1 MTTTQQAVTTQ
12 QSFSEDIPPRK
23 TGKALAAARA
33 VLEDAFG
40 PIASRRFAVRFWDDT
55 VDEPAEAP
63 RFTIVLETP
72 GALRRMMTPPS
83 ELALAESYIFG
94 SVDVE
99 GDLEAAASLGDVA
112 AERLHSPRAL
122 LRLARHILALPR
134 DRTASTDG
142 GPADLPPASHLSGR
156 RHSTKRDRQAVR
168 FHYNV
173 GNPFYALFLDSRMV
187 YSCAYFETGNEDLD
201 QAQVSK
207 LDHICRKLRLK
218 PGERLLDIGCGWG
231 GLIMHAA
238 KRYGVFALGIT
249 LSDAQA
255 ELARDRIAKA
265 GLGDRCHV
273 ELRDYRQL
281 GSQQHFDKI
290 SSVGMIEHVGDAR
303 VDEYFGC
310 AFHALRPGGL
320 FLNHGIVSIEGS
332 RPETTKS
339 KLAARAWRRGQFI
352 DQYVFPDG
360 ELLPAARVVGS
371 AELAGFEVRDV
382 ESLREHYTQTLRHWV
397 HNLESRHDEA
407 VALVGEPTYRVWRLY
422 MSASAHAFRTGRIGI
437 IQSLLAKPHRDGRV
451 EIPRTRADIYRLDI
465 DGWAKDRADKGEPRG
480 ARREGRAE

>member
-1 MTTTQQAVTTQ
+1 MSTTQQALTTQ
-12 QSFSEDIPPRK
+12 QSFSEDFPPQK
-23 TGKALAAARA
+23 SGKAIAAARA

-40 PIASRRFAVRFWDDT
+40 PIVSRRFAVRFWDGT
-55 VDEPAEAP
+55 VDEPAEEP

-72 GALRRMMTPPS
+72 GALRRMMAPPS
-83 ELALAESYIFG
+83 ELSLAESYIFG

-112 AERLHSPRAL
+112 AERLRSARAL
-122 LRLARHILALPR
+122 FRLTRHILALPR
-134 DRTASTDG
+134 DRVMNHDDGSAHRASS
-142 GPADLPPASHLSGR
+142 SHLSGR
-156 RHSTKRDRQAVR
+156 RHSTQRDRQAIR

-187 YSCAYFETGNEDLD
+187 YSCGYFATGSEDLD
-201 QAQVSK
+201 HAQESK

-255 ELARDRIAKA
+255 ELARERISSA

-273 ELRDYRQL
+273 ELHDYRQL
-281 GSQQHFDKI
+281 THAHQFDKI
-290 SSVGMIEHVGDAR
+290 SSVGMVEHVGDAR
-303 VDEYFGC
+303 LDEYF
-310 AFHALRPGGL
+310 ASAYRALRPGGL
-320 FLNHGIVSIEGS
+320 FLNHGIVSIEAS
-332 RPETTKS
+332 RPEPARA

-352 DQYVFPDG
+352 DRYVFPDG
-360 ELLPAARVVGS
+360 ELLPAARVIGS

-397 HNLESRHDEA
+397 HNLESHHDEA

-422 MSASAHAFRTGRIGI
+422 MSASAHGFNTGRIGI
-437 IQSLLAKPHRDGRV
+437 IQSLLAKPHPDGRV
-451 EIPRTRADIYRLDI
+451 ELPRTRADIYLTRD
-465 DGWAKDRADKGEPRG
+465 A
-480 ARREGRAE
+480 

>member
-1 MTTTQQAVTTQ
+1 MSTTQQAVSTQ
-12 QSFSEDIPPRK
+12 HSFSEDSQPQK
-23 TGKALAAARA
+23 TGKAIAAARA

-40 PIASRRFAVRFWDDT
+40 PIASRRFAVRFWDGT
-55 VDEPAEAP
+55 TDEPAEEP

-72 GALRRMMTPPS
+72 GALRRMMMPPS
-83 ELALAESYIFG
+83 EMSLAESYIFG
-94 SVDVE
+94 QVDVE
-99 GDLEAAASLGDVA
+99 GDLAGAADLGDIAAS
-112 AERLHSPRAL
+112 RLRSPGAF

-134 DRTASTDG
+134 DHASG
-142 GPADLPPASHLSGR
+142 GHDESTPPASHLSGR
-156 RHSTKRDRQAVR
+156 RHSTQRDRQAIR

-173 GNPFYALFLDSRMV
+173 GNRFYQLFLDSRMV
-187 YSCAYFETGNEDLD
+187 YSCAYFATGSEDLD
-201 QAQVSK
+201 QAQESK

-238 KRYGVFALGIT
+238 RRYGVFALGIT

-255 ELARDRIAKA
+255 ELARDRIVKA
-265 GLGDRCHV
+265 GLEDRCRV

-281 GSQQHFDKI
+281 ADEQPFDKI

-303 VDEYFGC
+303 LDEYFTS
-310 AFHALRPGGL
+310 AFGALRPGGL
-320 FLNHGIVSIEGS
+320 FLNHGIVSIEAS
-332 RPETTKS
+332 RPESTMS

-352 DQYVFPDG
+352 DRYVFPDG
-360 ELLPAARVVGS
+360 ELLPSARVIGS

-397 HNLESRHDEA
+397 QNLESHHDEA

-422 MSASAHAFRTGRIGI
+422 MSASAYAFKAGRIGI

-451 EIPRTRADIYRLDI
+451 EIPRTRGDIY
-465 DGWAKDRADKGEPRG
+465 
-480 ARREGRAE
+480 EGRG

>member
-1 MTTTQQAVTTQ
+1 MSTTQQAVTTQ
-12 QSFSEDIPPRK
+12 QSFSEDNPPQK
-23 TGKALAAARA
+23 TGKAIAAARA

-40 PIASRRFAVRFWDDT
+40 PIASRRFAVRFWDGT
-55 VDEPAEAP
+55 ADEPAEAP

-94 SVDVE
+94 WVDVE
-99 GDLEAAASLGDVA
+99 GNLEAAATLGDIA
-112 AERLHSPRAL
+112 AERLRSPRAL

-134 DRTASTDG
+134 DRADG
-142 GPADLPPASHLSGR
+142 THDGAADLPPASHLSGR
-156 RHSTKRDRQAVR
+156 RHTTQRDRQAVR

-173 GNPFYALFLDSRMV
+173 GNPFYSLFLDSRMV
-187 YSCAYFETGNEDLD
+187 YSCAYFETGHEDLD
-201 QAQVSK
+201 HAQESK

-218 PGERLLDIGCGWG
+218 PGEWLLDIGCGWG

-255 ELARDRIAKA
+255 ELARERIANA
-265 GLGDRCHV
+265 GLGDRCRV

-281 GSQQHFDKI
+281 TSEERFDKI
-290 SSVGMIEHVGDAR
+290 SSVGMVEHVGDAQL
-303 VDEYFGC
+303 DEYF
-310 AFHALRPGGL
+310 ASAHRALRPGGL
-320 FLNHGIVSIEGS
+320 FLNHGIVSIDAS

-352 DQYVFPDG
+352 DRYVFPDG
-360 ELLPAARVVGS
+360 ELLPSARVIGS
-371 AELAGFEVRDV
+371 AELAGFELRDV
-382 ESLREHYTQTLRHWV
+382 ESLREHYAQTLRHWV
-397 HNLESRHDEA
+397 QNLEAHHDEA
-407 VALVGEPTYRVWRLY
+407 AALVGEPTYRVWRLY

-437 IQSLLAKPHRDGRV
+437 IQSLLAKPHKDGRV
-451 EIPRTRADIYRLDI
+451 EIPRTRADLYS
-465 DGWAKDRADKGEPRG
+465 RA
-480 ARREGRAE
+480 

>member
-1 MTTTQQAVTTQ
+1 MSTIQQAVTTQ
-12 QSFSEDIPPRK
+12 QSFSEDFPPQK
-23 TGKALAAARA
+23 TGKAMAAARA

-40 PIASRRFAVRFWDDT
+40 PIASRRFAVRFWDGT
-55 VDEPAEAP
+55 LDEPAEAP

-94 SVDVE
+94 SVNVE
-99 GDLEAAASLGDVA
+99 GDLEAAATLGDVA
-112 AERLHSPRAL
+112 AERLRSPRAL

-134 DRTASTDG
+134 DRAEDHHDEAATGLAS
-142 GPADLPPASHLSGR
+142 SRLSGP
-156 RHSTKRDRQAVR
+156 RHSTQRDRQAIR

-201 QAQVSK
+201 RAQESK

-238 KRYGVFALGIT
+238 RRYGVFALGIT

-255 ELARDRIAKA
+255 ELARERIAQS

-281 GSQQHFDKI
+281 TKEHQFDKI

-303 VDEYFGC
+303 LDEYF
-310 AFHALRPGGL
+310 ASAYRALRPGGL
-320 FLNHGIVSIEGS
+320 FLNHGIVSIDAS
-332 RPETTKS
+332 RPESRRS

-352 DQYVFPDG
+352 DRYVFPDG
-360 ELLPAARVVGS
+360 ELLPSARVIGS

-397 HNLESRHDEA
+397 RNLESHHDEA
-407 VALVGEPTYRVWRLY
+407 AALVGEPTYRVWRLY
-422 MSASAHAFRTGRIGI
+422 MSASAHGFNTGRIGI
-437 IQSLLAKPHRDGRV
+437 IQSLLAKPHPDGRA
-451 EIPRTRADIYRLDI
+451 ELPRTRADIYSPH
-465 DGWAKDRADKGEPRG
+465 RAT
-480 ARREGRAE
+480 